1 MQQQLKKKRFFDF
14 VRKNYKK
21 IRRLFFFFKYITL
34 YRTLFKIQK
43 RGFAIFTNMAT
54 CLRERKR
61 ERVSFSLLEREDHV
75 RSVCMFVCVC
85 VCVICYH
92 VNQKKGVMEYVIELS
107 GVDPLLKRVELKSA
121 IIKKRLILEELNN
134 KLKESE
140 L

>member
-1 MQQQLKKKRFFDF
+1 MF
-14 VRKNYKK
+14 
-21 IRRLFFFFKYITL
+21 
-34 YRTLFKIQK
+34 
-43 RGFAIFTNMAT
+43 
-54 CLRERKR
+54 ERKK

-75 RSVCMFVCVC
+75 RSVCMFVSLVCVC

-107 GVDPLLKRVELKSA
+107 GVDPLVELKSA

>member
-1 MQQQLKKKRFFDF
+1 
-14 VRKNYKK
+14 
-21 IRRLFFFFKYITL
+21 
-34 YRTLFKIQK
+34 
-43 RGFAIFTNMAT
+43 MAT

-75 RSVCMFVCVC
+75 RSVCMFVSLC

-134 KLKESE
+134 KFKESE

>member
-1 MQQQLKKKRFFDF
+1 MCGKITKRLEGVFLKK
-14 VRKNYKK
+14 
-21 IRRLFFFFKYITL
+21 KYITL

-43 RGFAIFTNMAT
+43 RGFAIFTNMF
-54 CLRERKR
+54 ERKK

-75 RSVCMFVCVC
+75 RSVCMFVSLCVC

-107 GVDPLLKRVELKSA
+107 GVDPLLKGVELKSA

>member
-1 MQQQLKKKRFFDF
+1 M
-14 VRKNYKK
+14 RKNYKK
-21 IRRLFFFFKYITL
+21 RLEGFLKKKKYITL
-34 YRTLFKIQK
+34 YWTLFKIQK

-75 RSVCMFVCVC
+75 RSVCMFVSLC

>member
-1 MQQQLKKKRFFDF
+1 MEHQLKKKRFFDF

-21 IRRLFFFFKYITL
+21 IRRCFFLKKYITL

-75 RSVCMFVCVC
+75 RSVCMFVSLCVC
-85 VCVICYH
+85 VCVS
-92 VNQKKGVMEYVIELS
+92 YVIMLI
-107 GVDPLLKRVELKSA
+107 R
-121 IIKKRLILEELNN
+121 KKV
-134 KLKESE
+134 
-140 L
+140 

>member
-1 MQQQLKKKRFFDF
+1 MEHQLKKRRFFDF

-21 IRRLFFFFKYITL
+21 IRRCFFKKKYITL

-61 ERVSFSLLEREDHV
+61 ELEREDHV
-75 RSVCMFVCVC
+75 RSVCMFVSLVCVC

-107 GVDPLLKRVELKSA
+107 GVDPLLKGVELKSA

>member
-1 MQQQLKKKRFFDF
+1 MYDQC
-14 VRKNYKK
+14 V
-21 IRRLFFFFKYITL
+21 
-34 YRTLFKIQK
+34 
-43 RGFAIFTNMAT
+43 
-54 CLRERKR
+54 CL
-61 ERVSFSLLEREDHV
+61 L
-75 RSVCMFVCVC
+75 VCLCVCVC

-107 GVDPLLKRVELKSA
+107 GVDPLLKGVELKSA

>member
-1 MQQQLKKKRFFDF
+1 M
-14 VRKNYKK
+14 RKNYKK
-21 IRRLFFFFKYITL
+21 IRRRFLKKKYITL
-34 YRTLFKIQK
+34 YRNLFKIQK

-61 ERVSFSLLEREDHV
+61 VSFSLLEREDHV
-75 RSVCMFVCVC
+75 RSVCMFVSLC

>member
-1 MQQQLKKKRFFDF
+1 MF
-14 VRKNYKK
+14 
-21 IRRLFFFFKYITL
+21 
-34 YRTLFKIQK
+34 
-43 RGFAIFTNMAT
+43 
-54 CLRERKR
+54 ERKK

-75 RSVCMFVCVC
+75 RSVCMFVSLCVCVC

-107 GVDPLLKRVELKSA
+107 GVDPLLKGVELKSA

>member
-1 MQQQLKKKRFFDF
+1 MF
-14 VRKNYKK
+14 
-21 IRRLFFFFKYITL
+21 
-34 YRTLFKIQK
+34 
-43 RGFAIFTNMAT
+43 
-54 CLRERKR
+54 ERKKER

-75 RSVCMFVCVC
+75 RSVCMFVSLCVC

-107 GVDPLLKRVELKSA
+107 GVDPLLKGVELKSA

>member
-1 MQQQLKKKRFFDF
+1 
-14 VRKNYKK
+14 
-21 IRRLFFFFKYITL
+21 
-34 YRTLFKIQK
+34 
-43 RGFAIFTNMAT
+43 MAT

-75 RSVCMFVCVC
+75 RSVCMFVSLVCVC